1 MDRMTLVPPFT
12 IITCTNFRR
21 TGILVPVLNVVA
33 VLVHLHQTA
42 VIGLAGLIIT
52 MFPLSIIAI
61 TDLIVSRQFKTMG
74 GFSIAILVRTRS
86 FIFFKDRMTAGPRT
100 IVTRTEFLSRPYRK
114 IHYRGITMIVPRRI
128 RTTASGTILKM
139 AIQTQTRFR

>member
-42 VIGLAGLIIT
+42 IIGLAGLIIT

-61 TDLIVSRQFKTMG
+61 TNLIVSRQFKTMG

-100 IVTRTEFLSRPYRK
+100 IVTRTEFLSHPCR
-114 IHYRGITMIVPRRI
+114 
-128 RTTASGTILKM
+128 
-139 AIQTQTRFR
+139 